1 MAMVEFGVKTMRI
14 AIFGATSEIAK
25 DLILSFAAKCNHE
38 LVLYA
43 RRPDAVKNWLSTLG
57 LHERY
62 NVATFNAFRA
72 TEHFDAVLNFVGV
85 GNPAQAAAMGAS
97 IFEVTLQYDELAL
110 NYVRQHSNCRYIF
123 LSSGAVYGS
132 NFEEPV
138 DENAKATVAI
148 NGLQPQDWYGAAKI
162 HAECRHRSLLHLP
175 IVDIRVFN
183 YFSRTQDMSAR
194 FLIAD
199 VVRAIQFGEVF
210 VTSAE
215 NIVRDYLGSQDF
227 YQIIHKILQSDPI
240 NTSVDCY
247 TITPVDKFQM
257 FETLKSKFGLLYTL
271 ADFDSRVNG
280 TGNKKNYYSCNCR
293 ANSFFGYK
301 PTLSSLENVVR
312 EAEFLLNH

>member
-43 RRPDAVKNWLSTLG
+43 RRPDAVKDWLSTVG
-57 LHERY
+57 LPERY
-62 NVATFNAFRA
+62 TVATFNSFRA

-85 GNPAQAAAMGAS
+85 GNPARAAAMGAS
-97 IFEVTLQYDELAL
+97 VFEVTLHYDELAL
-110 NYVRQHSNCRYIF
+110 NYVRQHPSCRYIF
-123 LSSGAVYGS
+123 LSSGAAYGS

-138 DENAKATVAI
+138 GENAKATVAI
-148 NGLQPQDWYGAAKI
+148 NSLQPQDWYGVAKI

-210 VTSAE
+210 LTSAK
-215 NIVRDYLGSQDF
+215 NIIRDYLGSQDF
-227 YQIIHKILQSDPI
+227 YQIIHKILQSEPV

-247 TITPVDKFQM
+247 TASPVDKFRM
-257 FETLKSKFGLLYTL
+257 LETLKSEFGLLYKL
-271 ADFDSRVNG
+271 ADFDSGVNA
-280 TGNKKNYYSCNCR
+280 TGDKKNYYSKNRR
-293 ANSFFGYK
+293 ANSVFGYT

-312 EAEFLLNH
+312 DAECLLKK